1 MLSKTMK
8 TLDRT
13 AMNLMVLLAAAPILG
28 IAARA
33 AFL

>member
-1 MLSKTMK
+1 MLASAMTY
-8 TLDRT
+8 LDRT
-13 AMNLMVLLAAAPILG
+13 ATVLVVLLAASPILG

>member
-1 MLSKTMK
+1 MFAKTMNV
-8 TLDRT
+8 LDRT
-13 AMNLMVLLAAAPILG
+13 AMSFIVILAAAPILG